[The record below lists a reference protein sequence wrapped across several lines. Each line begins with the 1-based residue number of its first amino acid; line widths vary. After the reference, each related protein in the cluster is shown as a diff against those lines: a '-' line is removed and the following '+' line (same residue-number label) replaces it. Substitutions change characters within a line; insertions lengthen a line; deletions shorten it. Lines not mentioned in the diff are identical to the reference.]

1 MGFVCHLFVMHED
14 VHPYILVPVILLPCV
29 LPMIV
34 SLVFKH
40 CVRGGKSNVYNR
52 SHIYPFILFLES
64 HAVWFIR
71 DNMDILLLTHFVHTI
86 YKLQCPRILIIISD

>member
-1 MGFVCHLFVMHED
+1 MGFVCYLFVMHED

-40 CVRGGKSNVYNR
+40 CVRGGKSDLHLNCN
-52 SHIYPFILFLES
+52 
-64 HAVWFIR
+64 
-71 DNMDILLLTHFVHTI
+71 
-86 YKLQCPRILIIISD
+86 